1 MSGSF
6 QSHNYVPGVSGWK
19 VDNKGVLVL
28 NDGNQRVIAKMLMVT
43 TAGPGQTNDQAAQ
56 AVRDAVCDER
66 KLDGPK
72 TAPPFIVVDGIT
84 YISEAEVERGSIAK
98 AKIGDNWSVKVELC
112 NGRYVAAGISSGL
125 ASSDTSASAESQLT
139 TRITALEGRILSQGQ
154 AITALNNPYAGKAD
168 QSTVDAL
175 ASRVTSVEGAIASIP
190 KLCEL
195 DALIIK
201 RT

>member
-6 QSHNYVPGVSGWK
+6 QSHNYVLGVSGWK

-72 TAPPFIVVDGIT
+72 TVPPFIVVDGIT
-84 YISEAEVERGSIAK
+84 YIREAEV
-98 AKIGDNWSVKVELC
+98 DL
-112 NGRYVAAGISSGL
+112 
-125 ASSDTSASAESQLT
+125 LT
-139 TRITALEGRILSQGQ
+139 VG
-154 AITALNNPYAGKAD
+154 
-168 QSTVDAL
+168 AL
-175 ASRVTSVEGAIASIP
+175 ASRVTSVEGDIASILQAFRAACP
-190 KLCEL
+190 NH
-195 DALIIK
+195 
-201 RT
+201 

>member
-1 MSGSF
+1 MQSF
-6 QSHNYVPGVSGWK
+6 DYRPGVSGWMI
-19 VDNKGVLVL
+19 DSKGVLVL

-84 YISEAEVERGSIAK
+84 YIREAEVERGSIAK

-125 ASSDTSASAESQLT
+125 ASSDTSASASAESQLT
-139 TRITALEGRILSQGQ
+139 TLITALEGRILSQGQ
-154 AITALNNPYAGKAD
+154 AITALNNPYASKAD

-175 ASRVTSVEGAIASIP
+175 ASRVTSEEGAIASIP